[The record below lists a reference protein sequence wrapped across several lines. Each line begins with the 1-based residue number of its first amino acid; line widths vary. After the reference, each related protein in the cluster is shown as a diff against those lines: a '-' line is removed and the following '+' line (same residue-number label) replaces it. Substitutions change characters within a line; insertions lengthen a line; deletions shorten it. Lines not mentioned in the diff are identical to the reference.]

1 MGGVGLLRGDVVV
14 VEGCGCLA
22 HVAVGGA
29 EHVVG
34 TEAEE
39 GGVPPV
45 VIMSDNGPDGVGTE
59 GLVRAA
65 HLLEVLQLS
74 EPVAATSP
82 TGGEEAEQ
90 EG

>member
-1 MGGVGLLRGDVVV
+1 MIIGTIPWRKSHHLPLSP
-14 VEGCGCLA
+14 
-22 HVAVGGA
+22 VGGT

-59 GLVRAA
+59 GLVRAV

-74 EPVAATSP
+74 EPVAAASP
-82 TGGEEAEQ
+82 TGSEEAEQ